1 MTIRAYARLSR
12 TDVRRG
18 DTLANHLSMLRTLAR
33 QHQLPLADD
42 DIISEI
48 EQSDRIDTRAGLMTI
63 LDDLTAGRC
72 THLLVYDVARLSR
85 GLEDQ
90 WAAIK
95 RALYRNQAH
104 LVTPRGVYR
113 FDNALDTT
121 ILDVEAVLA
130 RRYRWEYSV
139 KRQHHTA
146 ERTRRGIRSSGV
158 APYGYRWIPATY
170 EGQRKVIDGRLEPDR
185 ATYHVLVELLD
196 RILSEGTHVIACDLN
211 ARGIP
216 VPSSGLPSSECTAW
230 SASTV
235 RAIAINPAYA
245 GYTVHRQEVAR
256 ERGLVRLPEDRWI
269 WSETEGDYEHPISLD
284 RHQEILEAIRSRYR
298 GGPPSVALLSGIL
311 YCCAGRSMCRC
322 GRQYRCRCSPDHSGS
337 TIRYTGL
344 EAYAKQ
350 VVERVL
356 AAIQPEGLPIRQQ
369 GIDRSMLARDIVAA
383 QRSLEEVSRSLDDLL
398 SRSAF
403 YARLPGFGQA
413 RYDAAVSTLSA
424 QGEELRRRIASLR
437 SEIARPDPASAAAM
451 LLAARDLGPA
461 LWAETPS
468 WTAKQHRLLVA
479 AVISRIDLHAP
490 PGPRRKVRHATV
502 TLHPDLPQVPIPAAN
517 LRRSHLI

>member
-12 TDVRRG
+12 TDLRRG

-33 QHQLPLADD
+33 QHQLPLADE

-48 EQSDRIDTRAGLMTI
+48 EQSDRIDTRAGLTAI

-85 GLEDQ
+85 GMEDQ

-95 RALYRNQAH
+95 RALYRHQAR
-104 LVTPRGVYR
+104 LVTPRGVYL
-113 FDNALDTT
+113 FDNQLDTT

-170 EGQRKVIDGRLEPDR
+170 EGQRKVI
-185 ATYHVLVELLD
+185 
-196 RILSEGTHVIACDLN
+196 HVIAGDLN
-211 ARGIP
+211 ARGVP
-216 VPSSGLPSSECTAW
+216 VPSSGQPSSECTAW
-230 SASTV
+230 SASTIRTIV
-235 RAIAINPAYA
+235 LNPAYA

-269 WSETEGDYEHPISLD
+269 WSETEGDYEHPISLE
-284 RHQEILEAIRSRYR
+284 RHQEILEAMRSRYR

-322 GRQYRCRCSPDHSGS
+322 GQQYRCRCSPDHSGS

-350 VVERVL
+350 VVEQVL

-461 LWAETPS
+461 LWSETPS
-468 WTAKQHRLLVA
+468 WTARQHRLLVA

-490 PGPRRKVRHATV
+490 PAPRRKVRHATV
-502 TLHPDLPQVPIPAAN
+502 TLHPDLPQLPIPPAN